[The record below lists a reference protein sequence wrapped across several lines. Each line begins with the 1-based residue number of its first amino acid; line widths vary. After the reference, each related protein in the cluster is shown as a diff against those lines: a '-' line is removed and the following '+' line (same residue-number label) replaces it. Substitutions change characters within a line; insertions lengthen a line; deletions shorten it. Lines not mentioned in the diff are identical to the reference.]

1 MSQQRY
7 EYEVMR
13 ELEQEQAQMMMEYD
27 QYQAEQAAL
36 EPHQRDGYMENMVC
50 MNEDRLKA
58 LRENGL

>member
-7 EYEVMR
+7 EFEVMR

-36 EPHQRDGYMENMVC
+36 EPHQRDGDMENMVC

>member
-13 ELEQEQAQMMMEYD
+13 ELEQEQAQI
-27 QYQAEQAAL
+27 
-36 EPHQRDGYMENMVC
+36 GYMENMVC

-58 LRENGL
+58 LRESGL